1 MSLVEKV
8 VEHSSKTMKSRGIR
22 GVTNLIAQRMEFSN
36 KNSIVNSTP
45 NYIQIEP
52 TLRCNLDCTFCS
64 SDIRGRTDKNMTL
77 EEFKKILSQFPML
90 DSINLQGVGEP
101 LLNPEFFEMIKYAK
115 TKNIWV
121 YSITNATFVNEK
133 MAQKIIESGIDV
145 LGISLDGVK
154 KETYESARING
165 KFEQVIKNIKI
176 LTDTIKKANSSHPEV
191 LITVVANTNNISE
204 LPDLIKLAKEL
215 GVKKVNIQNMHY
227 WGHNEILETIFSAE
241 SLVTQQQPMQK
252 TAKDI
257 FNECRTIGKE
267 IGVKV
272 ILPNEKECFFPWTTT
287 YISVEGYVTPCC
299 IGASDPRIINFGNIL
314 EKPFAEIWNSQRY
327 QQFRNGL
334 RDHEPHHI
342 CENCIYY
349 KK

>member
-1 MSLVEKV
+1 MSLMEKV
-8 VEHSSKTMKSRGIR
+8 LEHSSKTLKARGAS
-22 GVTNLIAQRMEFSN
+22 GMANLVQQRMEFKN
-36 KNSIVNSTP
+36 KNSIVSSTP

-64 SDIRGRTDKNMTL
+64 SDIRGRTDKNLSL
-77 EEFKKILSQFPML
+77 EEFKKIVAQFPML

-101 LLNPEFFEMIKYAK
+101 LLNPEFFDMIKFAK
-115 TKNIWV
+115 TKKIWV
-121 YSITNATFVNEK
+121 YSITNATFINEK
-133 MAQKIIESGIDV
+133 MAQKIIDSGIDV

-165 KFEQVIKNIKI
+165 KFDQVVKNIKTM
-176 LTDTIKKANSSHPEV
+176 TDTLKKNNSKTPEI
-191 LITVVANTNNISE
+191 LITVVAHTGNITE
-204 LPDLIKLAKEL
+204 LPDLIRLANEL

-227 WGHNEILETIFSAE
+227 WGHNEILETIFSE
-241 SLVTQQQPMQK
+241 DSLVTQKQPMQK
-252 TAKDI
+252 TANDV
-257 FNECRTIGKE
+257 FEECKTIGKE
-267 IGVKV
+267 LGVKV

-287 YISVEGYVTPCC
+287 YISVEGFVTPCC

-314 EKPFAEIWNSQRY
+314 EKPFSEIWNSKRY

-334 RDHEPHHI
+334 RDKEPHHI